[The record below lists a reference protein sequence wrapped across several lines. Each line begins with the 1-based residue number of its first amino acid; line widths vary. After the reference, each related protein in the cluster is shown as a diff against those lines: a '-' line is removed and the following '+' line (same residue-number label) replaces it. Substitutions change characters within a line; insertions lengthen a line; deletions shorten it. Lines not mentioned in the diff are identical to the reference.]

1 LKVTVPLGVPEP
13 GDTAATVAVKVT
25 DWPCTLGFA
34 LELRVV
40 VVLALLTTWDSA
52 LDVEVVK
59 FVSPPY
65 TAVML
70 WVATVSV
77 EVE

>member
-1 LKVTVPLGVPEP
+1 MTG
-13 GDTAATVAVKVT
+13 
-25 DWPCTLGFA
+25 WPHTLGFA
-34 LELRVV
+34 LGVRVV

-59 FVSPPY
+59 LVSPPY

-70 WVATVSV
+70 RVPMASAPVV
-77 EVE
+77 